1 MKGCKMKFPDVPF
14 SLATIR
20 NYELYQVGLIVD
32 GRIWEINTALGIEG
46 NRIQTIFD
54 LLTNWNHWFS
64 VISKAASKLPD
75 QSSMDLD
82 QVEILAPVPV
92 PGKMINAGL
101 NFYDHAKEMG
111 LSIPDDFQPTFFWK
125 GTAGCVIGPSQKIK
139 LSSHLV
145 DWEAELAVII
155 GRTATDVQEK
165 EIMNYVAGFTCH
177 NDVTDRGLMMM
188 PDGRLDFLGGKSR
201 DTFGPLGPVLV
212 PTEFVKNLESLEI
225 KCLLNDEVMQDFS
238 TSQMV
243 WDTRRIL
250 SHLTHIMTL
259 HPGDVVALG
268 TGAGVGW
275 ARGISVGPGEM
286 GKIVEH
292 MKSGGG
298 TFLRPGDKIAVD
310 IPGVGYLEN
319 EVVDK

>member
-1 MKGCKMKFPDVPF
+1 MKFPNVPF

-20 NYELYQVGLIVD
+20 NQEQLQVGLIVG
-32 GRIWEINTALGIEG
+32 GRIWEINTALNVERS
-46 NRIQTIFD
+46 RIQTIFD
-54 LLTNWNHWFS
+54 LLADWNHWFS
-64 VISKAASKLPD
+64 MISKAVDTLPD
-75 QSSMDLD
+75 QSLMDLD
-82 QVEILAPVPV
+82 SVEILAPVPV

-111 LSIPDDFQPTFFWK
+111 LSIQDDFQPNFFWK
-125 GTAGCVIGPSQKIK
+125 GTAGCVIGPSQKIE
-139 LSSHLV
+139 LSSDLV

-155 GRTATDVQEK
+155 GRTAKNVRKK

-212 PTEFVKNLESLEI
+212 PAEFVKNLDSLKI
-225 KCLLNDEVMQDFS
+225 RCLLNDEVMQDFS

-243 WDTRRIL
+243 WDPGRIL
-250 SHLTHIMTL
+250 SHLTYIMTL
-259 HPGDVVALG
+259 HPGDIVALG

-286 GKIVEH
+286 GRIVEH
-292 MKSGGG
+292 MRSGGG

-319 EVVDK
+319 EVEDQ